1 MVHSQNHFAL
11 AHRDKLV
18 GAAQQSKI
26 LTQLSIGHPFRA
38 ATLDFA
44 GNLVAGISS
53 TVSGFCVPLAY
64 PMAAY
69 RGWVG
74 GIVSIDGEHKSR
86 FAHAKTALYYVVVLF
101 MQILPYSLAGGAGI
115 NVGISLFRASVRYS
129 GPRWWIFP
137 LEPLHDA
144 ARIYMLVVPLFL
156 IASLVEFYFVERPV
170 AAPTSPLRVISQR
183 INSLRIAVDLFPPR
197 TGPIL

>member
-1 MVHSQNHFAL
+1 VNILRALSRARLPIVTVAATYLFSVLLGVFMVHSQNHFAL

-18 GAAQQSKI
+18 GDAQQSST
-26 LTQLSIGHPFRA
+26 LTQRNVRHPFRA
-38 ATLDFA
+38 AVLDFA

-53 TVSGFCVPLAY
+53 TVSGLCVPLAY
-64 PMAAY
+64 PMVAY

-74 GIVSIDGEHKSR
+74 GIVSVDGDHKSR
-86 FAHAKTALYYVVVLF
+86 FAHPRTALYYVVVLL
-101 MQILPYSLAGGAGI
+101 MQILPYSLAGGAGV

-144 ARIYMLVVPLFL
+144 ARIYILVVPLFL
-156 IASLVEFYFVERPV
+156 IASLVEFYFV
-170 AAPTSPLRVISQR
+170 
-183 INSLRIAVDLFPPR
+183 
-197 TGPIL
+197 